1 MKKLSTLKTMLAA
14 ALLAVG
20 VSNVWADEQPT
31 PVYFND
37 FSSTDGLTVVGNGVF
52 EDDADARFG
61 KVFHNDPTLT
71 KAIRTNYLQ
80 LPADVLSH
88 STETKE
94 MTIGFWVNKKT
105 AVDYYFSPLF
115 TAYGA
120 DNVNKSHSWSEDNAN
135 GWWPFLYLEARGI
148 MQWNA
153 GGWCDFTDSQN
164 DAGTNI
170 QSTVWTDDGNWHYVT
185 MTFTTSTAKVFVDGN
200 VHNSWT
206 IADNGLAG
214 LFTQTD
220 LKHFCLGGNQA
231 FGWDDPDPAF
241 AFDDFAVY
249 DKALTAEQIKAV
261 IADKLAVP
269 ADATFDFENNTLNLP
284 VGEGADFQD
293 GALKDPVIVNG
304 VTLTS
309 VQGDAY
315 YPAILMKDNSGVIAL
330 NVYKNGAFKLNAPE
344 GKAIVKVVA
353 TMKGAKTFSQLSAST
368 GTITDNTWEG
378 NATEITYS
386 ASALMSF
393 LKLEVTLAD
402 ENGETVK
409 PEAPAYDLEAANI
422 AAFRATEDGK
432 VVKLTLT
439 NAQVNAID
447 DIFNFAYVEDATGA
461 IEISGITLTANTLLN
476 GYVIGTKS
484 SDALD
489 FSNPDAGREI
499 KLAATDDKTF
509 TATAA
514 TLTAKAVEVAAIASA
529 ENHGRLM
536 VISNVEIKKEGRFY
550 YAYNGEDKV
559 QVKDAFMV
567 LPVDYEWPE
576 KAKSISG
583 LVTFN
588 GARYQIAPL
597 KAEDIVAE
605 NAQPTSVTIDFS
617 DANTFTI
624 GTAIADA
631 TAWIVNEEYVVDNV
645 AIQITGGS
653 APSRIYTA
661 AAGTILSMFKEYA
674 TLTIKA
680 PEGYAITKLE
690 FTNLNADTQFSFTP
704 SSGAF
709 TGKTWEGNA
718 EGVRLLNGASPQISK
733 IAVTLAAKSD
743 ATVALDPVNYV
754 ECENIAAFNALENG
768 TYAKVMLNDAELT
781 GISADGESTMWIQD
795 ASAGC
800 WIQYVSLIQK
810 YLEPNN
816 KVNGFFYVVKRATSG
831 NPQMKEAE
839 DTPESEFTQ
848 TPIGEPTIIE
858 GTLAEVNV
866 AANKNKVV
874 KIKGATLTMTSATAG
889 TLTQGDATIDVSNGT
904 ETANQQLHKIEN
916 WTKDTTLENI
926 TIVAILVGKSNTAN
940 QLLPISI
947 TENATGIETIHNSQF
962 TVTNSIYNLQG
973 IRLNSLQK
981 GLNIV
986 NGKKVVIK

>member
-20 VSNVWADEQPT
+20 VGNVWADGQPT

-94 MTIGFWVNKKT
+94 MTIGFWVNVKD
-105 AVDYYFSPLF
+105 AADYWYAPIF

-120 DNVNKSHSWSEDNAN
+120 APANNAN
-135 GWWPFLYLEARGI
+135 TWPMFVCQSRGFLQVNCA
-148 MQWNA
+148 
-153 GGWCDFTDSQN
+153 GWCDFTAAQN
-164 DAGTNI
+164 DKAENFEGTF
-170 QSTVWTDDGNWHYVT
+170 WLDDKAWHYY
-185 MTFTTSTAKVFVDGN
+185 TATLTATKAVVYVDGE
-200 VHNSWT
+200 VLNSWT
-206 IADNGLAG
+206 LSGEGEGNVIAG
-214 LFTQTD
+214 LFSNGAE
-220 LKHFCLGGNQA
+220 LKYICLGGNQA
-231 FGWDDPDPAF
+231 WDWADIDPAY

-249 DKALTAEQIKAV
+249 DKALTADQIKAV

-393 LKLEVTLAD
+393 LNLEVTLAD

-674 TLTIKA
+674 TLTLKA

-781 GISADGESTMWIQD
+781 GISADGYSTMWLQD

-973 IRLNSLQK
+973 IRLNGLQK